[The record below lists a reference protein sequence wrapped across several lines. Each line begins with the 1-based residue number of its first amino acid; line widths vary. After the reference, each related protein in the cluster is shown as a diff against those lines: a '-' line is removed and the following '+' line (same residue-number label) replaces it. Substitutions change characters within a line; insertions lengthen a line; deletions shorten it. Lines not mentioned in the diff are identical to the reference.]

1 MSAQRLSG
9 ELSLLNPYLIEDLGR
24 YGNSRDGGY
33 VLPRSILATIDAVLS
48 CGLST
53 DWSLEEALADD
64 HPERVIHVYDH
75 TVGARIF
82 RRSLK
87 SAFWKFVVGK
97 TSLAD
102 LRRRYRT
109 HTEYR
114 RFFTGN
120 HVHFRER
127 VFNRQDQANDAT
139 IATAFGR
146 LSASRHVL
154 VKIDIEGDEYR
165 ILPELGRFA
174 DRIDILA
181 VEFHNTDPLR
191 QVFEAQLRA
200 LLEHFTIVHLHGNN
214 IAGVAAD
221 GLPDALEIT
230 FVSRRF
236 PISDQRRDRLPV
248 VGLDRPNDPDRPELE
263 LVFA

>member
-87 SAFWKFVVGK
+87 SAFWKFV
-97 TSLAD
+97 
-102 LRRRYRT
+102 
-109 HTEYR
+109 
-114 RFFTGN
+114 
-120 HVHFRER
+120 
-127 VFNRQDQANDAT
+127 
-139 IATAFGR
+139 IA
-146 LSASRHVL
+146 
-154 VKIDIEGDEYR
+154 
-165 ILPELGRFA
+165 
-174 DRIDILA
+174 A
-181 VEFHNTDPLR
+181 V
-191 QVFEAQLRA
+191 
-200 LLEHFTIVHLHGNN
+200 
-214 IAGVAAD
+214 
-221 GLPDALEIT
+221 
-230 FVSRRF
+230 
-236 PISDQRRDRLPV
+236 RLP
-248 VGLDRPNDPDRPELE
+248 RSRFE
-263 LVFA
+263 